1 MKILLKSL
9 LVLLIVIALSACNTI
24 QEYWTEDEPKQLSP
38 NTYKVNK
45 GDTLY
50 SIAWLY
56 ELDYRQLAQWNNIK
70 APNYLIYPNQQLRL
84 SAPRTATA
92 APKAVPRKAVSS
104 SGWRWP
110 LTKPEV
116 EALPRSNAVLMKGKQ
131 AEAVRAVSDG
141 VVVYSGFNLKHY
153 HGLIIIKHTE
163 DVFSVYGNNKEI
175 LVAEKEHVVAGQEIA
190 RLSDAPDDTK
200 LYFEVRQGG
209 RPLKA
214 LNYLPKLKISNR

>member
-9 LVLLIVIALSACNTI
+9 LALFIVVALSACNTI
-24 QEYWTEDEPKQLSP
+24 QEYWTEDESHQLSLK
-38 NTYKVNK
+38 TYTVNK

-92 APKAVPRKAVSS
+92 APKVAPRKAVSS

-110 LTKPEV
+110 LTQPEV
-116 EALPRSNAVLMKGKQ
+116 EALPRSNAVLMKGRQ
-131 AEAVRAVSDG
+131 SEAVRAVSDG

-190 RLSDAPDDTK
+190 RLSDAPGDTK